1 MDIIYATSFPMI
13 HLFQQAARNWAVEEI
28 QHGEALGRYAE
39 LADPTFSLATAYA
52 RFEQGYGFDINA
64 VESVRGSRSG
74 ELIARCIVE
83 TGTSSYYTAIA
94 DATEEPVCRQI
105 CRQIAADELRHY
117 KLFYTHLKRY
127 LSREELSRFER
138 MRIVLG
144 RMRESEDDELAFAY
158 YAANAPADAIYR
170 REKYARSYMM
180 RAYRFYQP
188 VHMDRVVAMAFKV
201 CGSAAAFGLAR
212 DGKPGRLVGRQPAGP
227 GRREGGGLIRGS
239 GPHIVLRPHRRSFAY
254 LIGRCRTRQLTWV
267 KAADR
272 CFTKF
277 VPVLGV
283 EQNMPG
289 PNMHFPYHAGFF
301 CEAQAPLP
309 AVLLCSPKR
318 APPRRQTMRPLSWA
332 RVPCRYTHSQWPG
345 LRFACGTMHD
355 ARRGAARPPRPD
367 RNQDRLRPRRL
378 FGLHGLA

>member
-1 MDIIYATSFPMI
+1 MAGLDENPDRLGNEDIMKSGHWKIADLPWDQFEAEKLDPDTLKVIKAASLVEYGGGKYGHYLCNVFSDDP
-13 HLFQQAARNWAVEEI
+13 LFQQAAKDWADEEV

-39 LADPTFSLATAYA
+39 LADPKFSLATAYA

-94 DATEEPVCRQI
+94 DATGEPVLKQI
-105 CRQIAADELRHY
+105 CRHIAADELRHY

-144 RMRESEDDELAFAY
+144 RMQESEDDELAFAY
-158 YAANAPADAIYR
+158 YSANAPADAIYR

-201 CGSAAAFGLAR
+201 CG
-212 DGKPGRLVGRQPAGP
+212 
-227 GRREGGGLIRGS
+227 
-239 GPHIVLRPHRRSFAY
+239 LRPHSVWHGMASRAAWWAVNRRVQAAE
-254 LIGRCRTRQLTWV
+254 
-267 KAADR
+267 KAA
-272 CFTKF
+272 
-277 VPVLGV
+277 
-283 EQNMPG
+283 
-289 PNMHFPYHAGFF
+289 A
-301 CEAQAPLP
+301 
-309 AVLLCSPKR
+309 
-318 APPRRQTMRPLSWA
+318 
-332 RVPCRYTHSQWPG
+332 
-345 LRFACGTMHD
+345 
-355 ARRGAARPPRPD
+355 
-367 RNQDRLRPRRL
+367 
-378 FGLHGLA
+378 